1 MNNFDYKFPEV
12 LKFIRNHTPYQGKKG
27 LSLRKLS
34 ELSGVSTPYISQL
47 EQYSQQRKPS
57 METVSKLATG
67 LTVPTKANQSDM
79 FKLLSSTAG
88 YSKIDPRIALK
99 ITKTLPNVKFSDF
112 LQLVLG
118 YTGTINLDET
128 NEERIANEAYKNW
141 DNSELESANE
151 LLYQYKL
158 IRNNIHL
165 EDCEDGNHKIM
176 LDSKDLTKVE
186 NIVLLGAIKTIREL
200 RNNGK

>member
-1 MNNFDYKFPEV
+1 MNDFDYKFPEV

-141 DNSELESANE
+141 DNSELETVNE

-158 IRNNIHL
+158 MRNNIHL

>member
-1 MNNFDYKFPEV
+1 MNDFDYKFPEV

-88 YSKIDPRIALK
+88 YSKIDPRVALK

-128 NEERIANEAYKNW
+128 NEEMIANEAYKNW
-141 DNSELESANE
+141 DNSELETANE

-165 EDCEDGNHKIM
+165 EDCEDENHKIM
-176 LDSKDLTKVE
+176 LDSKGLTKVE

-200 RNNGK
+200 RNNK

>member
-1 MNNFDYKFPEV
+1 MNDFDYKFPEV

-67 LTVPTKANQSDM
+67 LTVPTKASQSDM

-88 YSKIDPRIALK
+88 YSKIDPRVALK

-141 DNSELESANE
+141 DNSELETANE
-151 LLYQYKL
+151 LLYQYRL
-158 IRNNIHL
+158 MRNNIHL

-176 LDSKDLTKVE
+176 LDSKGLTKVE

-200 RNNGK
+200 RNNK

>member
-1 MNNFDYKFPEV
+1 MNDFDYKFPEV

-57 METVSKLATG
+57 METVSKLAIG

-88 YSKIDPRIALK
+88 YSKIDPRVALK

-158 IRNNIHL
+158 MRNNIHL
-165 EDCEDGNHKIM
+165 EDCEDENHKIM

>member
-1 MNNFDYKFPEV
+1 MNDFDYKFPEV

-47 EQYSQQRKPS
+47 EQFSQQRKPS

-88 YSKIDPRIALK
+88 YSKIDPRVALK
-99 ITKTLPNVKFSDF
+99 VTKTLPNVKFSDF

-141 DNSELESANE
+141 DNSELETANE
-151 LLYQYKL
+151 LLYQYRL
-158 IRNNIHL
+158 MRNNIHL
-165 EDCEDGNHKIM
+165 EDCEDENHKIM
-176 LDSKDLTKVE
+176 LDSKNLTKVE
-186 NIVLLGAIKTIREL
+186 NIILLGAIKTIREL

>member
-1 MNNFDYKFPEV
+1 MNDFDYKFPEV

-141 DNSELESANE
+141 DNSELETANE

-158 IRNNIHL
+158 MRNNIHL
-165 EDCEDGNHKIM
+165 EDCEDENHKIM
-176 LDSKDLTKVE
+176 LDSKGLTKVE

>member
-1 MNNFDYKFPEV
+1 MNDFDYKFPEV

-141 DNSELESANE
+141 DNSELETANE
-151 LLYQYKL
+151 LLYQYRL
-158 IRNNIHL
+158 MRNNIHL
-165 EDCEDGNHKIM
+165 EDCEDENHKIM
-176 LDSKDLTKVE
+176 LDSKGLTKVE